1 MAAAPMPASPA
12 VRIVLDPGD
21 TKGCAELVG
30 GLHCLGAGR
39 VVCHATHTGR
49 GAGGLA
55 LELLVGL
62 GKRFDAARTERVR
75 GREWQLAEIWT
86 AAERT
91 HNLFVLRAHLLGAS
105 QWDRLIRLTGGCG
118 TALWLIVHEARVRD
132 RHAAALHGVADQ
144 EQLTLEEFASRWHTP
159 SVGAVQPLQDRFPEV
174 PSVDFPTFR
183 AACRKLLDA
192 ASFQRVDEL
201 YNQTFSAARDWVR
214 DHVSDWT
221 IPSHPVHPVD
231 SIDTDAVATLL
242 QRLTVTSSSP
252 SETLVRLR
260 GAQAG
265 LFLHGILV
273 PLDLSAH
280 SMIGTMDLRAT
291 LSPAMA
297 TRLRGLC
304 TPEWTAAAALALI
317 AEPRIGELA
326 ALDLCHIAPDAAQV
340 TVGALR
346 DLHVPDY
353 ARSLILA
360 QVLQRRRQ
368 GAGMDAPLF
377 VDKSAS
383 QRCTETALTI
393 LVGSVATKTAMG
405 SLHRGAGFLAGPSS
419 LGAAWLA
426 RRGLKVTRIDD
437 PYPWLLASS

>member
-1 MAAAPMPASPA
+1 MRRLVRRRAIPGCDAPTFVSGGGGSP
-12 VRIVLDPGD
+12 R
-21 TKGCAELVG
+21 
-30 GLHCLGAGR
+30 
-39 VVCHATHTGR
+39 
-49 GAGGLA
+49 
-55 LELLVGL
+55 
-62 GKRFDAARTERVR
+62 R
-75 GREWQLAEIWT
+75 GRHRYRT
-86 AAERT
+86 CAAGSPDRAGLPCRT
-91 HNLFVLRAHLLGAS
+91 R
-105 QWDRLIRLTGGCG
+105 
-118 TALWLIVHEARVRD
+118 
-132 RHAAALHGVADQ
+132 RHRSGIPDP
-144 EQLTLEEFASRWHTP
+144 R
-159 SVGAVQPLQDRFPEV
+159 
-174 PSVDFPTFR
+174 
-183 AACRKLLDA
+183 

-214 DHVSDWT
+214 NHVSDWT
-221 IPSHPVHPVD
+221 VPSRPVDSIPVD
-231 SIDTDAVATLL
+231 SIDTDAVAALL

-273 PLDLSAH
+273 TLDLSAR
-280 SMIGTMDLRAT
+280 SMIGTIDLRAT

-304 TPEWTAAAALALI
+304 TPEWTAAAALALL

-405 SLHRGAGFLAGPSS
+405 SLHRGAGFLTGPSS
-419 LGAAWLA
+419 LGAACLA

-437 PYPWLLASS
+437 PYPWSLASS

>member
-1 MAAAPMPASPA
+1 MPASPA
-12 VRIVLDPGD
+12 VHIVLDPGD

-30 GLHCLGAGR
+30 GLHCLAAGR

-49 GAGGLA
+49 GAGSLG

-62 GKRFDAARTERVR
+62 GKRFDAARTERIH

-91 HNLFVLRAHLLGAS
+91 RDLFILRAHLLGSS
-105 QWDRLIRLTGGCG
+105 QWERLICLAGGCG
-118 TALWLIVHEARVRD
+118 TALWLIVHQAQVRD
-132 RHAAALHGVADQ
+132 RHAAALHGVADH

-159 SVGAVQPLQDRFPEV
+159 SPGAAQPLQDQFPEV
-174 PSVDFPTFR
+174 PSADFPTFR

-221 IPSHPVHPVD
+221 VPSRPVD
-231 SIDTDAVATLL
+231 SIDTDAVAALL

-273 PLDLSAH
+273 TLDLSAR
-280 SMIGTMDLRAT
+280 SMIGTIDLRAT

-304 TPEWTAAAALALI
+304 TPEWTAAAALALL

-326 ALDLCHIAPDAAQV
+326 ALDLRHIAPDAAQV
-340 TVGALR
+340 TVGAVR

-368 GAGMDAPLF
+368 GADMDAPLF

-383 QRCTETALTI
+383 QRCTETALTM

-405 SLHRGAGFLAGPSS
+405 SLMGSLHRGARFLAGPSS

-426 RRGLKVTRIDD
+426 RRGLTVTRIDD
-437 PYPWLLASS
+437 PYPWSLASS